1 MFTLQKIFSD
11 GALFQAD
18 ARLVINGKAG
28 ADAEIT
34 GKIFNES
41 GLVSSASATADG
53 EGNFTLELTT
63 PAASFTKYDIS
74 LHCGKCGCDYT
85 MHDVLFGEL
94 WLASGQSNMEL
105 PNAAITDV
113 QKLYDEIAGKNI
125 RVYHVDYPS
134 FGGGGAFPWEPDR
147 MMTGSWMT
155 ADDTAKLN
163 GVSALGLKFV
173 AELYDWLNGAE
184 DVPVGFLNATWGGTS
199 MPSWFP
205 KDAIDADEY
214 MKGRMQKIGNYPTPE
229 NWNNRGDCNFQQ
241 TSSQYN
247 VKIAPLEG
255 VKVRGVIWYQGE
267 NECGGEFHTK
277 AYADYLRFYH
287 KTYAERFGAFPDSFM
302 MISSLIYP
310 WTYGG
315 SGECNVGYLNNAF
328 VETAKEAPE
337 KFAAAP
343 ICDLAPSWAYHQNN
357 HPIHPTNKYPL
368 GERMASLALDN
379 VYGRG
384 WDQTSPAHLTDWEI
398 VGNRIRLNFAPVGFG
413 LFVDGERPVGLY
425 VAGDDGIYLPADCE
439 IQPMSGTMEV
449 WCDTIPEP
457 KNVAYSVQSLEPCC
471 NLWGGAYPIYPF
483 FTDKENRIS
492 IEARPWYDTFRT
504 SVWGSRMHDDV
515 LDLFWHP
522 IWHPESGSE
531 VCPDTAF
538 TLEGQSVRVCAEA
551 DDAEFGCYVKSYPY
565 NKLDL
570 WKFGKLT
577 VNLYNTVN
585 LNAKLVLEWKN
596 GALEIPLTKSADLY
610 GGWSTWEA
618 DLGGIPENADIRKM
632 IFRFSHTACRY
643 PFVNLEKVRLWKK

>member
-28 ADAEIT
+28 EEAEIT

-125 RVYHVDYPS
+125 RVYHVDYPA

-147 MMTGSWMT
+147 TMTGSWMT

-163 GVSALGLKFV
+163 GVSALGLKFA
-173 AELYDWLNGAE
+173 AELYEWLNGAE

-343 ICDLAPSWAYHQNN
+343 ICDLAPSWAYHQSN

-449 WCDTIPEP
+449 WCDAIPEP

-483 FTDKENRIS
+483 FTDKENRIF

-504 SVWGSRMHDDV
+504 SVWGSKLHDDV

-538 TLEGQSVRVCAEA
+538 TLEGQSVRVCAE
-551 DDAEFGCYVKSYPY
+551 DDNAEFGCYVKSYPY